1 MKNDGN
7 SILLNEVRLLRRR
20 WKMVGEN
27 RLSVQEKQFFMICS
41 RGLVSH
47 KRKGKAERKF
57 N

>member
-27 RLSVQEKQFFMICS
+27 RLSVQEKQFFYDLQS
-41 RGLVSH
+41 WLS
-47 KRKGKAERKF
+47 F
-57 N
+57 P